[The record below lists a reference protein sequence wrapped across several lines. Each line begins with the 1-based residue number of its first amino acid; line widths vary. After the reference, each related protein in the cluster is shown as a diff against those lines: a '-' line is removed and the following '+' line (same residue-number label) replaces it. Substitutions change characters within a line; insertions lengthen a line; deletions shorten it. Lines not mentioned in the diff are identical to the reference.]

1 MPSRADPMQ
10 PAALPASAQI
20 LEMSYTALVIY
31 RAVYVAAKLGI
42 PDLLQDRQLSSDE
55 IAQAT
60 SMHPGALYRL
70 LRALSSAGFVS
81 ELPERRFALTPL
93 GSALRSDVPGSMRAW
108 VIFSGEPFYLQ
119 AWQEILYSIQTGKPA
134 FEKVHGMPGFDYL
147 RQHPEAATLFDE
159 AMTSLSAG
167 EAQAVVRAFDF
178 SGFRTLVDVGG
189 GHGTL
194 LTTILKANPQLHGV
208 LFDQP
213 QVVGGARNRIASE
226 GLAHRCDVA
235 AGDFFQSVPGGGD
248 AYILKFILH
257 DWDDEHSIAILRNCR
272 QTMTEEARLLVVE
285 MVVPPPGEPH
295 YAHYSD
301 LEMLVMLGSQERT
314 LEEYAALF
322 NQAHLKLGRVVP
334 TQEPLSLEPLSIVEA
349 VPV

>member
-1 MPSRADPMQ
+1 MPSPADPTQ
-10 PAALPASAQI
+10 PADLPASAQI

-42 PDLLQDRQLSSDE
+42 PDLLQDRPIRSDE

-60 SMHPGALYRL
+60 GMHPGALYRL

-147 RQHPEAATLFDE
+147 RQHPEAATIFDE
-159 AMTSLSAG
+159 AMTSLSQVA
-167 EAQAVVRAFDF
+167 AQAVVGAVDF

-194 LTTILKANPQLHGV
+194 LTTILNAHPQLHGI

-213 QVVGGARNRIASE
+213 QVVEAARNRIASE
-226 GLAHRCDVA
+226 GLTHRCDVV
-235 AGDFFQSVPGGGD
+235 AGDFFQSVPPGGD
-248 AYILKFILH
+248 AYILKYIIH
-257 DWDDEHSIAILRNCR
+257 DWDDEHSITILRNCR
-272 QTMTEEARLLVVE
+272 QAMTEEARLFLVE
-285 MVVPPPGEPH
+285 LVVPPAGEPH
-295 YAHYSD
+295 DAHYSD
-301 LEMLVMLGSQERT
+301 LEMLVMLGSQERM
-314 LEEYAALF
+314 LEEYASLF
-322 NQAHLKLGRVVP
+322 NQAQFRLGRVVP
-334 TQEPLSLEPLSIVEA
+334 TQKPLSIEPLSIVEA